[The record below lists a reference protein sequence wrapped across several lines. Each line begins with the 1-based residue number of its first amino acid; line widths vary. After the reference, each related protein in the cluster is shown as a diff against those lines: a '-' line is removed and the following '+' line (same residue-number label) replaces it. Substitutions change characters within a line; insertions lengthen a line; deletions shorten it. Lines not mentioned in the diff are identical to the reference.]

1 MYKLAI
7 SRPVTTIMFAIS
19 LLFFG
24 MTSLQRMP
32 VALFPNVDLP
42 FVTITTVYN
51 GASAEIVETKA
62 TDKIEEAIS
71 GISGLKSINSTSA
84 KNISVVVAEFE
95 LKKSIEEAVNDVRD
109 KVGSVTL
116 GTEVDKPAIEKFSTS
131 AAPII
136 SLFIKS
142 SKAHEAELSRHVDE
156 SIKPILQRVKGVGS
170 VRLVGY
176 KERVIRITPQISSLN
191 KNGITFSQLA
201 QKINQENLKLDGGR
215 IVEEQKEW
223 LIASDAEAKSL
234 DDIRNI
240 QVLDGV
246 LLKDIA
252 EVNDGVKE
260 ERSYANYNGASGVIL
275 EVQKV
280 SGANEIEL
288 ADGVK
293 ERLEYIK
300 SISPGYDIEL
310 FFDKTD
316 YIKNSLESVLF
327 DLALGM
333 VLATLIVFLFLRNL
347 SATIISFLTLPIS
360 IYGTIAIMAFLD
372 QSLNLLTLTA
382 MILAIGIII
391 DDAIVVIENIYSKI
405 EDGMGKKEAAL
416 EGVQEIGFSIIAISA
431 MLLAVFIPVAT
442 MGGIVGKFFTSFGLT
457 VVGAVI
463 ISYIIAVTFI
473 PMLSSLS
480 ARTEHSGFFRVT
492 EPFFVTIESIY
503 EKSLRFVLA
512 HKLKVIAVVFGIFIF
527 SMSIAGKLGMVFM
540 PLEDKSEFQ
549 VLIKDKPGISVGEM
563 KRKMLLLQERFA
575 KEEGLEFSSLQIA
588 GGSEE
593 KAHQGYF
600 YVRLSEPEARSR
612 TQSEMMD
619 EFRKIIQSSG
629 TYEVSVS
636 EIADVGGGDNNSPF
650 QIIIKAK
657 TTELAQESATKLV
670 EYIKSID
677 GSKDVQTNL
686 EAPTPELRLEI
697 LRENAARL
705 GLKSQDIALLVANA
719 FAGESAISY
728 YKEAGKEYK
737 IIMRVSDDER
747 DSVQNIKKLT
757 IKNEKGEEILLGSLL
772 EIKES
777 LSPSS
782 IKRYDRQRQVTVFS
796 QIDEGKLDLGTLLN
810 SVESNKDKWLI
821 DGVSY
826 AIEGDAKNMVE
837 TADAFSVAMI
847 SAIVMIYLI
856 LASLYESPLQ
866 PLIIMVALPLSFTG
880 AFLALYITGQSMSL
894 FSMMG
899 LMLLMGLVGKNATL
913 IVDVANRLKGDGKRL
928 DERLIEAG
936 KSRLRPILMT
946 TIAMIFGMLPLAFA
960 TGEGSAVKVPLGT
973 TVIGGLLVS
982 MMLSLLAVPAFYKLL
997 NGIDEKIRKWYS

>member
-7 SRPVTTIMFAIS
+7 SRPITTIMFAVS

-24 MTSLQRMP
+24 ITSLNRMP

-51 GASAEIVETKA
+51 GASAEIVETKV

-142 SKAHEAELSRHVDE
+142 SKAHETELSRHVDE

-191 KNGITFSQLA
+191 KNGITFSELA

-215 IVEEQKEW
+215 IIEEQKEW
-223 LIASDAEAKSL
+223 LISSDAEAKSL

-252 EVNDGVKE
+252 EVSDGVKE

-327 DLALGM
+327 DLALGT

-405 EDGMGKKEAAL
+405 EEGMGKKEAAL

-512 HKLKVIAVVFGIFIF
+512 HKLKVIAVVFGIFMF

-563 KRKMLLLQERFA
+563 KRKMLVLQERFA
-575 KEEGLEFSSLQIA
+575 KEDGLEFSSLHIA

-600 YVRLSEPEARSR
+600 YVRLAEPEARSR

-657 TTELAQESATKLV
+657 TTELAQESASKLV
-670 EYIKSID
+670 EYIKSIE

-705 GLKSQDIALLVANA
+705 GLKSQDIAHLVANA

-737 IIMRVSDDER
+737 IIMRVGDDER

-847 SAIVMIYLI
+847 SAVVMIYLI

-866 PLIIMVALPLSFTG
+866 PLIIMIALPLSFTG

-913 IVDVANRLKGDGKRL
+913 IVDVANRLKSEGKGL